1 MNLSS
6 ADRDDLIEAA
16 NALSL
21 TTASLEK
28 RIARLDEEL
37 RALKTERKAG
47 IDTLVAQLLPNLRRS
62 TFDALVAAA
71 PRFVDAE
78 VHYLM
83 HRRWYTLF
91 FFKRKGYDQTLTTLC
106 TRMAFAAGK
115 GLLPQIEDRVADW
128 NKSIDTLQ
136 AERAELAVRQRD
148 VLVSLDLLRAAAG
161 NTIRLPE
168 QARKDVKIIVQKA
181 RAARSAA
188 QASQGGA
195 QGYNRSPYE
204 NATYQSHVI
213 DSRDAQVVYVDN
225 VDTWSNFANEVPQSL
240 SIVAFEAMRQS
251 HQANPMN
258 DSGSIAS
265 GGNNSDNDSGIDF
278 ADPPTRASAMSAA
291 SDIDFGDAPSSRA
304 SASGG
309 DIDFGDDPE
318 SRAGATIATDDRL
331 GAFS

>member
-91 FFKRKGYDQTLTTLC
+91 FFKRRGYDQTLTTLR

-115 GLLPQIEDRVADW
+115 GLLPQIADRVEDW

-136 AERAELAVRQRD
+136 SERAELAVRQRD

-168 QARKDVKIIVQKA
+168 QARKDVKVIVQKA
-181 RAARSAA
+181 RATRS
-188 QASQGGA
+188 ASQGGA

-265 GGNNSDNDSGIDF
+265 GGNDSGIDF
-278 ADPPTRASAMSAA
+278 ADPPARASAMSAA
-291 SDIDFGDAPSSRA
+291 SEIDFGEAPSGPA

-309 DIDFGDDPE
+309 YIDFGDDPR
-318 SRAGATIATDDRL
+318 SGTGAAMATDDRL